1 MSQEKFFTSK
11 KNLTFLFSEQFS
23 RDIYTEHKRNHYC
36 FFILSLWYKSVVNIK
51 NTFFINSREPIPF
64 FYEIYYFATAYQF
77 KFSSFKPPPHHLNLI
92 TWPSPHLHLI
102 IGPPPPPFESHH
114 LTLHP
119 IYHYQF
125 LYSIQGSVIIDPNFL
140 IWNQIHYPLN

>member
-23 RDIYTEHKRNHYC
+23 RDIYTEHKRNRYC

-77 KFSSFKPPPHHLNLI
+77 KFSSFKPPPTIWISLLD
-92 TWPSPHLHLI
+92 
-102 IGPPPPPFESHH
+102 PPPICISLLDPPPFESHH